1 MAGLMGSA
9 RPVGLAALI
18 ALLGLAG
25 CTYEDRGY
33 GGYDYG
39 GTGGY
44 SGDGYPQG
52 YGNGYGYNYNR
63 PYYGDPYQPR
73 YRYGNPD
80 RYRGDYCYYHRC
92 RWDDGEED

>member
-1 MAGLMGSA
+1 MARPMRSA
-9 RPVGLAALI
+9 R
-18 ALLGLAG
+18 LLGLAAAMALLAG
-25 CTYEDRGY
+25 CVYESRPY

-39 GTGGY
+39 GTSGGY
-44 SGDGYPQG
+44 YGGDYPYGYG
-52 YGNGYGYNYNR
+52 YGNRYGQ

-92 RWDDGEED
+92 RWDDD

>member
-1 MAGLMGSA
+1 MAGTLGMA
-9 RPVGLAALI
+9 RPLGLAALI
-18 ALLGLAG
+18 ALPLLAG

-44 SGDGYPQG
+44 YGDGSPYG
-52 YGNGYGYNYNR
+52 YGNGYDYGRPRYGY
-63 PYYGDPYQPR
+63 PYQPR

-80 RYRGDYCYYHRC
+80 RYRGDYCYYHHC
-92 RWDDGEED
+92 RWDDDEGD